1 MITCIFRLLK
11 IIDKFPDT
19 KIISN
24 IEVKERLSK
33 ESILVSL
40 EGNKFVN
47 IETLKHER
55 SFDKDAP
62 LNTIYTLFNRLAH
75 SGDNLQYK
83 NQTEV
88 MTLPIDCGTWGNVTL
103 AMEKLVEVKPKFI
116 LPIHDFRIKD
126 EIRGDVYKEFKNT
139 LKVLILHFYP
149 CSQETLFL
157 FKFKPHECYICKTP
171 SNDME

>member
-1 MITCIFRLLK
+1 M
-11 IIDKFPDT
+11 
-19 KIISN
+19 
-24 IEVKERLSK
+24 
-33 ESILVSL
+33 
-40 EGNKFVN
+40 
-47 IETLKHER
+47 KHER

-126 EIRGDVYKEFKNT
+126 EIRGDVYKRIQEYFKSFDIT
-139 LKVLILHFYP
+139 
-149 CSQETLFL
+149 FL
-157 FKFKPHECYICKTP
+157 PMLPGDII
-171 SNDME
+171 SI